1 MIISIYFLK
10 VIFIAYKLN
19 ITNNYD
25 DNDIT
30 YSHKLK
36 ITQKLIENKWFKNLL
51 LDEIGYQNEF
61 DIEMHVKQN

>member
-1 MIISIYFLK
+1 MLTWMKMIISIYFFK
-10 VIFIAYKLN
+10 VIFIVYKLN

-36 ITQKLIENKWFKNLL
+36 NTQKLIENK
-51 LDEIGYQNEF
+51 
-61 DIEMHVKQN
+61 